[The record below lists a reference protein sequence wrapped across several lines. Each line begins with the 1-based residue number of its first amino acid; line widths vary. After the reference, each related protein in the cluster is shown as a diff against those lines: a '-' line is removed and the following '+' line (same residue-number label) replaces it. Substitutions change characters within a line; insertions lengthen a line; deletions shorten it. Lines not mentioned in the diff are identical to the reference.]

1 LAIDEQ
7 RLFGFEV
14 MKEVAFTFVLVAA
27 YLFSLSSQVL
37 LTISMSR
44 VVFWGW
50 GSLLQLVFGLLSQK
64 FPLIER

>member
-1 LAIDEQ
+1 
-7 RLFGFEV
+7 
-14 MKEVAFTFVLVAA
+14 MKEVAFALTFVLVAA